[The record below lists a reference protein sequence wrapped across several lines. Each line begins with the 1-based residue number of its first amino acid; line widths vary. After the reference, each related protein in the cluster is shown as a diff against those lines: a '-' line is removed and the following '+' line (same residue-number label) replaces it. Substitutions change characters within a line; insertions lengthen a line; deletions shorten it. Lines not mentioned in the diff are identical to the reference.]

1 MKKTTKNTG
10 IKVTTGVKVGGFAP
24 NHARAGLKV
33 KSAIKAGGTF
43 TPNHSRGSLKVR
55 SAIKAGGTF
64 TPNHSTA
71 RLTIS

>member
-43 TPNHSRGSLKVR
+43 TPNHSRGSLTR
-55 SAIKAGGTF
+55 
-64 TPNHSTA
+64 
-71 RLTIS
+71 RLD